1 MNRVLSLLVAYV
13 FLQTQAWALSG
24 GPIYPGT
31 GTTLTGTYAGVLVP
45 DVPQTGNSLS
55 GQPLPSNITSIGL
68 FSVGVPDVGI
78 ASGALIF
85 FVNGDS
91 YSGTISGIAD
101 PGKGTF
107 VGLVDA
113 ISNFILVDPNF
124 PGVEF
129 RIFAAGNI
137 DAEILNKGGTNSSAP
152 GSTRLEGTAVV
163 NVSGGGQGYDGVFT
177 YLVDGYKQSDT
188 ATTTTTIPGT
198 GTGG

>member
-24 GPIYPGT
+24 GPIYPGQ

-45 DVPQTGNSLS
+45 DVPQTGTSLS
-55 GQPLPSNITSIGL
+55 GTPLPASITSIGL
-68 FSVGVPDVGI
+68 FSIGVPDVGI
-78 ASGALIF
+78 AQGALIF
-85 FVNGDS
+85 FVNGDA

-107 VGLVDA
+107 VGLIDATSNFFLVDA
-113 ISNFILVDPNF
+113 NF
-124 PGVEF
+124 PGVNF
-129 RIFAAGNI
+129 QIFAAGNI
-137 DAEILNKGGTNSSAP
+137 AAEILNKGGSTPSV

-163 NVSGGGQGYDGVFT
+163 NVSGGGPGYDGVFT

-198 GTGG
+198 GAGG